1 VTFENSLKIDTPA
14 TVSELKDAGIDCKM
28 ITGDGIFIAVQT
40 AVRAGIIH
48 SKEKILVIEGRKQ
61 VSNA

>member
-1 VTFENSLKIDTPA
+1 
-14 TVSELKDAGIDCKM
+14 M

-61 VSNA
+61 LSNA